1 VLNLHLEDDD
11 AEVWHTRVD
20 AKSLAW
26 WSLRSLDTLLSSLTG
41 RPSAISVDDCN
52 LSLPNNFSQ
61 DESRQRAI
69 IFLQTNLKIT
79 VIAHCALSSL
89 YSVSAADLPQRSLT
103 DRITKLTIEL
113 ETLLPAIL
121 DRERL
126 ILHFNWLYTMILVTR
141 PYLRHIMIRIGDES
155 ESSPD
160 ERELAKQ
167 CLRAAQSTVRLFP
180 EQPNDNIFRNGPWWC
195 ITPYIMHTMSVLLSV
210 PPTLNTESSTSSP
223 SIPQSIDKLVR
234 WLQWMKPRDPMA
246 ARALAA
252 VLDSRR
258 RSGDDSF
265 ADLFP
270 QESPEMYNEYA
281 LPAWDLS
288 MSTGV
293 VTGPAH
299 FMDDAVEL
307 DGLVASV
314 EPQSQPQPGVLPLP
328 PRYNHAFAGSQSTW
342 EW

>member
-1 VLNLHLEDDD
+1 VLNLHLKDDD
-11 AEVWHTRVD
+11 SEVWHTRVD

-26 WSLRSLDTLLSSLTG
+26 WNLRSLDTLLSSLTG
-41 RPSAISVDDCN
+41 RPSAISVEDCN
-52 LSLPNNFSQ
+52 LSLPGSFSQ
-61 DESRQRAI
+61 DETRQRATK
-69 IFLQTNLKIT
+69 FLQINLKIT

-89 YSVSAADLPQRSLT
+89 YSVSAADLSQRSLT
-103 DRITKLTIEL
+103 DRITKLITEL

-141 PYLRHIMIRIGDES
+141 PYLRHIMIRIDDEP

-160 ERELAKQ
+160 ARELAKQ
-167 CLRAAQSTVRLFP
+167 CLRAAQGTVRLFP

-210 PPTLNTESSTSSP
+210 PPTLNSESSAASP

-258 RSGDDSF
+258 RAGDDSF

-270 QESPEMYNEYA
+270 QDSPDMYNEYA
-281 LPAWDLS
+281 LPPWDLS
-288 MSTGV
+288 MSTGMAAEPV
-293 VTGPAH
+293 H

-307 DGLVASV
+307 EDLVASV

-328 PRYNHAFAGSQSTW
+328 PRYNNAFAGSQNIW
-342 EW
+342 NW

>member
-1 VLNLHLEDDD
+1 VLNLHLKDEDT
-11 AEVWHTRVD
+11 EVWHTRVD

-52 LSLPNNFSQ
+52 LSLPSNFSQ
-61 DESRQRAI
+61 DESRPRAT

-89 YSVSAADLPQRSLT
+89 YSVSAADLPKRSLT
-103 DRITKLTIEL
+103 DRISKLTIEL
-113 ETLLPAIL
+113 ETILPAIL

-141 PYLRHIMIRIGDES
+141 PYLHHMIRIGDES
-155 ESSPD
+155 ASSPD

-210 PPTLNTESSTSSP
+210 PPTLNTESSTASP

-258 RSGDDSF
+258 RSGDD
-265 ADLFP
+265 LFP
-270 QESPEMYNEYA
+270 QDSPVKYNEYA

-288 MSTGV
+288 MGTGMAA
-293 VTGPAH
+293 GPAH

-307 DGLVASV
+307 DDLVASV
-314 EPQSQPQPGVLPLP
+314 EPQPVVLPLP
-328 PRYNHAFAGSQSTW
+328 PRYHHASAASQGIW
-342 EW
+342 DW